1 MSESEKKLVVHFYRS
16 KAGAEL
22 VRDWLKGLPVD
33 DRRILGRDLRLVE
46 LGWPIGMP
54 LCRPLGGGLWELR
67 SSLSGN
73 RIARVMFCAAHG
85 RMVLLHGFIK
95 RTQKTPPAEME
106 LARTRQ
112 KEVGS

>member
-1 MSESEKKLVVHFYRS
+1 MSEDAKRLAVHFYRS
-16 KAGAEL
+16 RAGADL
-22 VRDWLKGLPVD
+22 VRDWLKSLPAE
-33 DRRILGRDLRLVE
+33 DRQCLGRDLRLVE

-73 RIARVMFCAAHG
+73 RIARVIFCAAQG

-95 RTQKTPPAEME
+95 KSQKTPQSELE
-106 LARTRQ
+106 LARMRQ
-112 KEVGS
+112 KEVDL